1 MNTNEEAISD
11 WVTGFGL
18 DFSAPLPVVALCLF
32 VAMLFIA
39 WIWKRAGRR
48 VAVPYDHSTNSS
60 GRGWWVLLTSAETI
74 LPVLVGI
81 VLLIL
86 CNPLTSG
93 TPVEQRSV
101 SNIQFCVDSSGS
113 MTAQFGDGNRYDAS
127 MAAINEFLNYR
138 KGDAFGL
145 TFFATAV
152 VHWCPLTTDSSAFKC
167 AIPFMKPDQQRAIGG
182 GTQIGMGLLAC
193 RDVLNARDDGDK
205 MIILVSDGQSA
216 DLFGDKAEEIAKK
229 LRASNITV
237 YGIHIGGGD
246 VPQEIL
252 TIATLTDGEAFLP
265 GDVEAFEGVF
275 RKIDS
280 MRPAKIEIV
289 ESEKIDNFAPW
300 CVTALG
306 MMGVWSLSLLGL
318 RYTPW

>member
-1 MNTNEEAISD
+1 VNTADESISD
-11 WVTGFGL
+11 WVTDSGL
-18 DFSAPLPVVALCLF
+18 DFSAPLPLVALCFIL
-32 VAMLFIA
+32 AMLFIA
-39 WIWKRAGRR
+39 WVWKRAGRR
-48 VAVPYDHSTNSS
+48 IAVPYDHSSQAA
-60 GRGWWVLLTSAETI
+60 GRGWWVLLTSAETV

-93 TPVEQRSV
+93 PPVEQRSV

-113 MTAQFGDGNRYDAS
+113 MTAQFGEGNRYDAS
-127 MAAINEFLNYR
+127 MAAINDFLNYR

-145 TFFATAV
+145 TFFASAV
-152 VHWCPLTTDSSAFKC
+152 VHWCPLTTDSSAFQC

-182 GTQIGMGLLAC
+182 GTRIGMGLLSC

-216 DLFGDKAEEIAKK
+216 DLMGDRAEQIAKQ
-229 LRASNITV
+229 LRESNITV
-237 YGIHIGGGD
+237 YGIHIGGGE

-252 TIATLTDGEAFLP
+252 TITSITDGEAFLP
-265 GDVEAFEGVF
+265 GDINAFEGVF
-275 RKIDS
+275 RRIDS

-289 ESEKIDNFAPW
+289 ESEKIDHFRPW
-300 CVTALG
+300 CISGLG
-306 MMGVWSLSLLGL
+306 MLGVWSLSLLGL

>member
-1 MNTNEEAISD
+1 MNSSEEAISD
-11 WVTGFGL
+11 FVTDFGL
-18 DFSAPLPVVALCLF
+18 DFSAPLPIVALCLLL
-32 VAMLFIA
+32 AMLFVA
-39 WIWKRAGRR
+39 WIWKRTGRR
-48 VAVPYDHSTNSS
+48 IAVPYDHSTSSS
-60 GRGWWVLLTSAETI
+60 GAGWWVLLTSAETT

-81 VLLIL
+81 ALLIL

-113 MTAQFGDGNRYDAS
+113 MTAQFGDGNLYDAS

-145 TFFATAV
+145 TFFASAV
-152 VHWCPLTTDSSAFKC
+152 VHWCPLTTDTSAFKC

-182 GTQIGMGLLAC
+182 GTRIGMALLAC

-205 MIILVSDGQSA
+205 MIILVSDGQSG
-216 DLFGDKAEEIAKK
+216 DLMGDQAEEIGKRLK
-229 LRASNITV
+229 ASNITL

-252 TIATLTDGEAFLP
+252 TVTTITEGEAFLP
-265 GDVEAFEGVF
+265 GDVDAFEGVF
-275 RKIDS
+275 KKIDS

-289 ESEKIDNFAPW
+289 ESEKIDNFFPW
-300 CVTALG
+300 CVSALG
-306 MMGVWSLSLLGL
+306 MLGVWSLSLLGL